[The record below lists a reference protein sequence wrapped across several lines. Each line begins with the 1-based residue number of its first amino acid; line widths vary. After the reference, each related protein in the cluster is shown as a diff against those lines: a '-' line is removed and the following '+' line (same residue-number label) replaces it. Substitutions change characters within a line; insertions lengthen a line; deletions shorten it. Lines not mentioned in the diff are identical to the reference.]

1 MPSKILAAVDGSE
14 CAKKG
19 FQIALDMSLD
29 KQDSPVLVVLAVVQ
43 PLEVIGMRKDVRTS
57 LEGLIEKD
65 AKALLAEYAT
75 VAEMRGVKAE
85 TILASGHP
93 AKIILDIAKIKGAD
107 LIVVG
112 SRGLGGVKG
121 LLLGSVSN
129 AVVQNSKV
137 PVMVVK

>member
-19 FQIALDMSLD
+19 FQMALDMSLD
-29 KQDSPVLVVLAVVQ
+29 KQDSAVLVLAVVQ

-57 LEGLIEKD
+57 LEALIEKD

-75 VAEMRGVKAE
+75 VAETRGIKAE

>member
-1 MPSKILAAVDGSE
+1 MQSKILAAVDGSE

-19 FQIALDMSLD
+19 FQIALDMSLE
-29 KQDSPVLVVLAVVQ
+29 KQDSSVLVVLAVVQ
-43 PLEVIGMRKDVRTS
+43 PLEVNGMRKDVRAS
-57 LEGLIEKD
+57 LEALIEKD

>member
-19 FQIALDMSLD
+19 FQMALDMSLD
-29 KQDSPVLVVLAVVQ
+29 KQDSPALVVLAVVQ
-43 PLEVIGMRKDVRTS
+43 PLEVIGMRRDVRAS
-57 LEGLIEKD
+57 LEALIEKD
-65 AKALLAEYAT
+65 AKVLLAEYAT

-85 TILASGHP
+85 TVLASGHP

>member
-1 MPSKILAAVDGSE
+1 MASKILAAVDGSE
-14 CAKKG
+14 YAKKG

-29 KQDSPVLVVLAVVQ
+29 KQDSPVLVILAVVQ

-65 AKALLAEYAT
+65 AKALLAEYAN

-93 AKIILDIAKIKGAD
+93 AKMILDTAKTKGAD

>member
-1 MPSKILAAVDGSE
+1 MQYKILAAVDGSE

-19 FQIALDMSLD
+19 FEKALDMSLD
-29 KQDSPVLVVLAVVQ
+29 KQDSPALVVLAVVQ
-43 PLEVIGMRKDVRTS
+43 PLEVIGMRKDVRAS

-75 VAEMRGVKAE
+75 IAETRGVKAE

-93 AKIILDIAKIKGAD
+93 AKIILDIAKIKGTD

-137 PVMVVK
+137 PVMVIK

>member
-1 MPSKILAAVDGSE
+1 MQSKILAAVDGSE

-19 FQIALDMSLD
+19 FQIALDMSLE

-43 PLEVIGMRKDVRTS
+43 PLEVIGMRKDVRAS
-57 LEGLIEKD
+57 LEALIEKD

-93 AKIILDIAKIKGAD
+93 AKIIIDIAKIKGAD